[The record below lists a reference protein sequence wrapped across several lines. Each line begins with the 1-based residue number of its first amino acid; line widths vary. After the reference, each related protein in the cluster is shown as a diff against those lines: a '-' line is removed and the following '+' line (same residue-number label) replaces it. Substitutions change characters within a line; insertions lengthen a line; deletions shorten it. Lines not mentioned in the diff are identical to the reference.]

1 MLEDAR
7 LKEAR
12 GGEGTIAQMEQSGAL
27 LSGHFALSS
36 GLHSDGYIQCALLLE
51 SPATAE
57 SVGRALAGLVDEAVG
72 CGTAGAVLSPAL
84 GGIIIG
90 HEVARALGAR
100 SLFAER
106 SAGALALRRGFR
118 LKPYERVL
126 VVEDVVTTGLSTRE
140 VIEVVKAEGADPI
153 AVASVVNRSPGD
165 GVDFGI
171 PFVYLVR
178 AVISNYDPA
187 ECPLC
192 KKGVPLVKPG
202 SRESGKKT

>member
-1 MLEDAR
+1 M

-12 GGEGTIAQMEQSGAL
+12 GGEGTIAQMEKSGAL

-36 GLHSDGYIQCALLLE
+36 GLHSDRYIQCALLLE

-57 SVGRALAGLVDEAVG
+57 AVGRALAGLVEEAVG
-72 CGTAGAVLSPAL
+72 CGTIGAVVSPAL

-90 HEVARALGAR
+90 YEVARTLGAR
-100 SLFAER
+100 SVFAER

-126 VVEDVVTTGLSTRE
+126 VVEDVVTTGLSTKE
-140 VIEVVKAEGADPI
+140 VIEVVKPEGADPI
-153 AVASVVNRSPGD
+153 AVASIVDRSAESD

-178 AVISNYDPA
+178 AAIPSYEPA

-192 KKGVPLVKPG
+192 KKGVPIVKPG
-202 SRESGKKT
+202 SRSQGQSA